1 MSRNRSLVRRLRG
14 YTSIRWARPEGIAEA
29 AALLPS
35 DRASFVTRAVLRVD
49 GGALTRTA
57 GGAP

>member
-1 MSRNRSLVRRLRG
+1 MSRNRPLVRRLRG
-14 YTSIRWARPEGIAEA
+14 HTSIRWARPEGIAEA
-29 AALLPS
+29 TARLPG
-35 DRASFVTRAVLRVD
+35 DRASFVTGTVPRVY